1 MKEIKAIIQPF
12 MLPKVIDALKEI
24 PNMPGVTISE
34 IKGFGRGRAENNPA
48 STNEWGVE
56 VVSKVKLEA
65 VVTDEMMEEVVNTIQ
80 RHAHTGNV
88 GDGKIFIYEV
98 KDVVRI
104 RTAEH
109 GPGAL

>member
-34 IKGFGRGRAENNPA
+34 IKGFGRGRAENSSV
-48 STNEWGVE
+48 STNEWGVV

-65 VVTDEMMEEVVNTIQ
+65 VVRDEMMEEVVSTIQ
-80 RHAHTGNV
+80 RHAHTGKV

-98 KDVVRI
+98 IDVVRI
-104 RTAEH
+104 RTAER
-109 GPGAL
+109 GSGAL